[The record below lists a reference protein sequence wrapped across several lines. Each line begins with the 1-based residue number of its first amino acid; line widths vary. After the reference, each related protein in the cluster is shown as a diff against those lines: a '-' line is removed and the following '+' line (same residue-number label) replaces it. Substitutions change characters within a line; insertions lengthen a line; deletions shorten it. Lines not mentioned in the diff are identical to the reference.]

1 MNIVVCLKQVL
12 DPDVPARDFKID
24 SAKREAHRGS
34 ANLVTS
40 IFCANALETALQYRD
55 SFGGKI
61 TALSFGTSAAEEIL
75 RKAIALKADEAVLVE
90 NPGALHPDPL
100 SVARV
105 LAGAIKKLGGA
116 DLVLV
121 GRESADWGAGQTGG
135 LLAEELGLPS
145 LSFVDRIE
153 KHEDAIRVR
162 RQTETGRDFFH
173 VVPPAVLTITND
185 DQNVPRVPK
194 TKDVML
200 SSRKP
205 ITKWKPEEVGV
216 STVDAGYS
224 EVVELFIP
232 EKQTECEF
240 VAGDSVDEKV
250 QAFARKI
257 LDAVSGG

>member
-1 MNIVVCLKQVL
+1 MNIVVCLRQVL

-24 SAKREAHRGS
+24 PAKREAQRGS

-40 IFCANALETALQYRD
+40 IFCANALETALQFRD
-55 SFGGKI
+55 AFGGKI
-61 TALSFGTSAAEEIL
+61 TALSFGTNAAEEIL

-90 NPGALHPDPL
+90 NPGIPHPDPL

-153 KHEDAIRVR
+153 KHEDTIRVR
-162 RQTETGRDFFH
+162 RQTETGRDFFQ
-173 VVPPAVLTITND
+173 VRPPVVLTITND

-216 STVDAGYS
+216 SSVDAGYS

-240 VAGDSVDEKV
+240 MAGDSLDEKV
-250 QAFARKI
+250 KAFAQKI
-257 LDAVSGG
+257 LNAVSGG